1 VKRLSEEIDVSTVSS
16 ENRQKQVTLHI
27 REFPGT
33 EPAVVE
39 VLPDWTVQH
48 VEQKY
53 ARAKGKNP
61 GSCRFS
67 VNGQV
72 LQQNM
77 PIGSLP
83 SAILNGTQVI
93 DASPEHGV
101 GAK

>member
-1 VKRLSEEIDVSTVSS
+1 MSTEVDVSDLSEDK
-16 ENRQKQVTLHI
+16 QKITLRI

-33 EPAVVE
+33 EPAIVE

-48 VEQKY
+48 IEQKY

-72 LQQNM
+72 LQQNT
-77 PIGSLP
+77 PVSKL
-83 SAILNGTQVI
+83 SSEILGGTQVI

-101 GAK
+101 GAEV